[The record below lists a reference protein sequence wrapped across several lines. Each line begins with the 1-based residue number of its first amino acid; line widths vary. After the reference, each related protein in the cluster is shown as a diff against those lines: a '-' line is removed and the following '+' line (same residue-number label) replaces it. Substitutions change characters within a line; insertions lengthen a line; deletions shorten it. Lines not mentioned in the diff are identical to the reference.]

1 MKGYLESGE
10 YRVGDSRGV
19 GDAGLILL
27 GNIDSELMD
36 VNQNMFKDLPDI
48 FHESAL
54 LDRFHGFIKGWNIP
68 KMKESL
74 KANGWALNTEYF
86 GEIMHYLRDELAY
99 QRWSLTNYC
108 NSRRIQRQEIPKQL
122 SVSAPGI

>member
-1 MKGYLESGE
+1 MEMQGALKGYLESGE

-54 LDRFHGFIKGWNIP
+54 LDRFHGFIKGWNI
-68 KMKESL
+68 
-74 KANGWALNTEYF
+74 
-86 GEIMHYLRDELAY
+86 
-99 QRWSLTNYC
+99 C
-108 NSRRIQRQEIPKQL
+108 
-122 SVSAPGI
+122 SVPCGKSENRHAI